1 MNTPKYFF
9 IQFGIITTL
18 YVSVISFL
26 NFVFAVIDDV
36 LGTVDTYY
44 YDAPG
49 ASMRIAVSVLVVM
62 FPLFLWLS
70 RLYRKQVEQSK
81 EVADLKFRK
90 WLLFLTLFLAGLA
103 LAIDVIVLINTF
115 LSGEQ
120 LALGFLLKVVSVFL
134 VALGIFTFYLADI
147 RGVWEQETKKLNY
160 IAKGVFVLVVMSVG
174 FGLYLIGSPSVQRD
188 ISNDRQ
194 RQMHLEQLQSNIVSF
209 YQAKGRLPKTIEETV
224 DPLLG
229 TVNVLDPETKEPYT
243 YQMTGNLS
251 FKLCATFK
259 VDSIKQNPHTL
270 TEVYPNSLVGNFE
283 HGAGEV
289 CFDRNIDK
297 DRFPLN
303 KLN

>member
-9 IQFGIITTL
+9 IQLGIITTL

-44 YDAPG
+44 YDATG

-70 RLYRKQVEQSK
+70 RIYRKQVEQSK
-81 EVADLKFRK
+81 EVAGFRK

-120 LALGFLLKVVSVFL
+120 LALGFLLKVLSVFL

-147 RGVWEQETKKLNY
+147 RGVWEQKTKKLNY
-160 IAKGVFVLVVMSVG
+160 IAKGVFLLVVISVG

-194 RQMHLEQLQSNIVSF
+194 RQVHLEQLQSQIVSF
-209 YQAKGRLPKTIEETV
+209 YQAKGYLPKTIEETV

-229 TVNVLDPETKEPYT
+229 TSNLLDPETNESYV
-243 YQMTGNLS
+243 YEVTGALS
-251 FKLCATFK
+251 FTLCATFK
-259 VDSIKQNPHTL
+259 TDSVKPNPQTVV
-270 TEVYPNSLVGNFE
+270 EVYPMIMGNFD
-283 HGAGEV
+283 HGVGEV
-289 CFDRNIDK
+289 CFDRTIDK
-297 DRFPLN
+297 DRFPIN
-303 KLN
+303 KLNN